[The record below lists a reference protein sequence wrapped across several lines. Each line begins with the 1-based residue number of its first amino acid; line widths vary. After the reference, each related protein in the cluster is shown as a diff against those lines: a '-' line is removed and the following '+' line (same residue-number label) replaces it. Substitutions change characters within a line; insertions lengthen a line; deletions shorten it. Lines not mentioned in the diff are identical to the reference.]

1 MKEFVFNNRNYLI
14 DDSIWEKHLL
24 MHPVRPEEA
33 LSSNLR
39 IIYGND
45 LVTSED
51 IESTIIDEYKM
62 QTNFADS
69 LEEAEKIYE
78 SMNSYD

>member
-1 MKEFVFNNRNYLI
+1 MKEFVFNSRSYLI
-14 DDSIWEKHLL
+14 DDSIWKKHLL

-33 LSSNLR
+33 LASNLR

-69 LEEAEKIYE
+69 LEEAETKI
-78 SMNSYD
+78 

>member
-1 MKEFVFNNRNYLI
+1 MATGV
-14 DDSIWEKHLL
+14 L

-33 LSSNLR
+33 LASNLR

-62 QTNFADS
+62 QINFADG
-69 LEEAEKIYE
+69 LEKAEKCGY
-78 SMNSYD
+78 NHR

>member
-1 MKEFVFNNRNYLI
+1 MLKIKEFVFNSRSYLI

-24 MHPVRPEEA
+24 MHPVRPAEA
-33 LSSNLR
+33 FASNLR

-69 LEEAEKIYE
+69 LEEAETKI
-78 SMNSYD
+78 